1 MVKMDSMIITT
12 TRYNQNNRGFTL
24 VEVMVAATIGS
35 FVLAG
40 VLTAF
45 LMLTRSATNAAN
57 YSMMETQSRKAL
69 EELGQ
74 DLRMAKDATWN
85 SATSITL
92 QIPDNYTSTGNLVTY
107 AYQVSGGTG
116 QFYRMPGA
124 ASAANTKTVL
134 VRNVAPDFAFSR
146 FDRIG
151 APLSSTVPGAAAS
164 ALALNIQTK
173 RIQLYMTVRS
183 TSKTVVAATN
193 TILSA
198 SFILRNKL
206 TS

>member
-1 MVKMDSMIITT
+1 MVKTDSMIITT
-12 TRYNQNNRGFTL
+12 TPSKRLRAFTL

-92 QIPDNYTSTGNLVTY
+92 EIPDNYTSSSNLVTY

-124 ASAANTKTVL
+124 ASATNTKTVL
-134 VRNVAPDFAFSR
+134 VRNVASDFAFSR

-151 APLSSTVPGAAAS
+151 APLSSTATAQ
-164 ALALNIQTK
+164 ALNIQTK

>member
-1 MVKMDSMIITT
+1 
-12 TRYNQNNRGFTL
+12 
-24 VEVMVAATIGS
+24 
-35 FVLAG
+35 
-40 VLTAF
+40 
-45 LMLTRSATNAAN
+45 
-57 YSMMETQSRKAL
+57 
-69 EELGQ
+69 
-74 DLRMAKDATWN
+74 MAKDATWN

-92 QIPDNYTSTGNLVTY
+92 EIPDNYTSSSNLVTY

-124 ASAANTKTVL
+124 ASATNIKTVL
-134 VRNVAPDFAFSR
+134 VRNVASDFAFSR

-151 APLSSTVPGAAAS
+151 APLSSTATAQ
-164 ALALNIQTK
+164 ALNIQTK

>member
-1 MVKMDSMIITT
+1 MIITT
-12 TRYNQNNRGFTL
+12 THSSQRRGAFTL

-45 LMLTRSATNAAN
+45 LLLTRSATNAAN
-57 YSMMETQSRKAL
+57 YSIMETQSRKAL

-92 QIPDNYTSTGNLVTY
+92 EIPDNYTSTSNLVTY
-107 AYQVSGGTG
+107 AYQVSGGVG

-124 ASAANTKTVL
+124 ASASNAKTVL
-134 VRNVAPDFAFSR
+134 VRNVSSDFAFSR

-151 APLSSTVPGAAAS
+151 APLSSTVPGTVAAAS
-164 ALALNIQTK
+164 ALNIQTK

>member
-1 MVKMDSMIITT
+1 MTITSI
-12 TRYNQNNRGFTL
+12 RFKQRARGFTL
-24 VEVMVAATIGS
+24 IEVMVAATIGS
-35 FVLAG
+35 FVLLG

-45 LMLTRSATNAAN
+45 FMLTRSATNAAN
-57 YSMMETQSRKAL
+57 YSMMETQSRRAL

-74 DLRMAKDATWN
+74 DLRMASDCKWN
-85 SATSITL
+85 SSTSITL
-92 QIPDNYTSTGNLVTY
+92 TVPDNYTSTSNLVTY
-107 AYQVSGGTG
+107 AYQTVSGVG

-124 ASAANTKTVL
+124 ASATNTKTVL
-134 VRNVAPDFAFSR
+134 VRNVTSDFAYSR
-146 FDRIG
+146 FNRVG
-151 APLSSTVPGAAAS
+151 GPLSSAVPTLPADAT
-164 ALALNIQTK
+164 ALDLQTK

-183 TSKTVVAATN
+183 TTRTVATATN

>member
-1 MVKMDSMIITT
+1 MTITT
-12 TRYNQNNRGFTL
+12 IRSNQKRRAFTL

-74 DLRMAKDATWN
+74 DLRMAKDAVWN
-85 SATSITL
+85 SSTSITL
-92 QIPDNYTSTGNLVTY
+92 EIPDNYTTTSNLVTY
-107 AYQVSGGTG
+107 AYQISGGVG
-116 QFYRMPGA
+116 QFYRVPGGP
-124 ASAANTKTVL
+124 SSTSTKTVL
-134 VRNVAPDFAFSR
+134 VRNVSSDFAFSR
-146 FDRIG
+146 FDRVG
-151 APLSSTVPGAAAS
+151 APLSSTVPGTTAAAS
-164 ALALNIQTK
+164 ALNIQTK

-183 TSKTVVAATN
+183 TSRTVVAATN